1 VGCGLLSPTQS
12 LTLLPFLQA
21 KSAHFPLYSAMASNF
36 MLEGLYRAAT
46 AETTSTAAADLAYD
60 ILTSAGHRSWLE
72 MIQQNAT
79 MAIEHWFG
87 TNKLDHTW
95 SHPWSAS
102 PARIIPQ
109 YHLRST
115 TTDKVDPNPGPTEIY
130 LHVL

>member
-1 VGCGLLSPTQS
+1 
-12 LTLLPFLQA
+12 
-21 KSAHFPLYSAMASNF
+21 MASDF

-46 AETTSTAAADLAYD
+46 AETTGTAASDLAYD

-72 MIQQNAT
+72 MIQHNAT

-87 TNKLDHTW
+87 TSLGAHTW

-109 YHLRST
+109 YHPRNIST
-115 TTDKVDPNPGPTEIY
+115 D
-130 LHVL
+130 